1 MRKIKLDIRFLN
13 TCQNNDICPPF
24 VQYKISSMCLQN
36 SNAYRQ
42 SQHLFIEEEL
52 TFKNV
57 EQENI
62 I

>member
-1 MRKIKLDIRFLN
+1 
-13 TCQNNDICPPF
+13 
-24 VQYKISSMCLQN
+24 MCLQN